1 MAPPRHTKSELAS
14 RRFPAWY
21 LGRNPDRQVI
31 FSTYAQDFADDFG
44 RDVRGIVSGDE
55 YGRLFETA
63 VRDDSRAAN
72 RWHTTTGGV
81 YVAVGAGGPITGRG
95 AHLAIIDDP
104 VKNRDDADSETI
116 RNRIWKWY
124 TSTLRTRLMPGGAIV
139 LILTRWHE
147 DDLAGRLL
155 EQMRHGGE
163 DWEVLSLPAID
174 EDGHALWPDWFPLD
188 ELEAVKASIGI
199 RDWSALYQQNPTSDE
214 GGYFKRSWFKRFDIK
229 DRPKV
234 TSRYIATDF
243 AVSDGRGD
251 FTELGL
257 FEVDE
262 SDDLWVMDWWHGQT
276 TPDEWIDR
284 LLDMVAAAKPLAVFG
299 ETGVIRK
306 SVEPFL
312 NKRSGERKVYARY
325 EWITR
330 TGDKAAMARSFQ
342 ARASMGKVHIPYTDF
357 GDRLIEQLCAFPS
370 GKHDDAVDACA
381 LMGMALDTLVAGIAR
396 KEQIAPVDAWG
407 RKTRRN
413 ENWKTL

>member
-1 MAPPRHTKSELAS
+1 MAPPRHTKSELGS

-21 LGRNPDRQVI
+21 LGRHPDRQVI

-44 RDVRGIVSGDE
+44 REVRGIVGSDE
-55 YGRLFETA
+55 YRNIFDTT

-72 RWHTTTGGV
+72 RWHTGDGGV

-147 DDLAGRLL
+147 DDLAGRLI
-155 EQMRHGGE
+155 EQMGRGGE
-163 DWEVLSLPAID
+163 PWEVLSLPAIG
-174 EDGHALWPDWFPLD
+174 EDGCALWPEWFPID
-188 ELEAVKASIGI
+188 ELEGI
-199 RDWSALYQQNPTSDE
+199 RDSIGPRDWHALYQQNPTSDE
-214 GGYFKRSWFKRFDIK
+214 GGFFKRAWFHRFDLK
-229 DRPKV
+229 ESPRV
-234 TSRYIATDF
+234 TSKYMASDF

-257 FEVDE
+257 FEIDE
-262 SDDLWVMDWWHGQT
+262 ADDLWITDWWYGQE
-276 TPDEWIDR
+276 TPDRWIDAM
-284 LLDMVAAAKPLAVFG
+284 LDKVSAYKPLAVFG

-306 SVEPFL
+306 AVEPFL
-312 NKRSGERKVYARY
+312 TKRCAERKVYARM

-342 ARASMGKVHIPYTDF
+342 ARAAMGKVHIPYCEW

-370 GKHDDAVDACA
+370 GKHDDAVDVCA
-381 LMGMALDTLVAGIAR
+381 LMGMALDGAIKGFEN
-396 KEQIAPVDAWG
+396 KKAPDRFDSWG
-407 RKTRRN
+407 RKLRSK